1 MGIPLTNVVRSER
14 AAAEIAES
22 ARGPVI
28 LDGPDLAEH
37 GLALTD
43 GAPPTLAYKRWFGV
57 EPICRVLMEHGT
69 RIAPSTSYAAK
80 SRPRSARAVSEG
92 QLLAVI
98 ERVWEESFRCYGVV
112 EMWHALRREG
122 YPVGRDRVAG

>member
-69 RIAPSTSYAAK
+69 RIAPSTSYAP
-80 SRPRSARAVSEG
+80 SRGRGQPGRCLKGNCWLSSNGSGRRASAVMGWLRCGMRCVVKATRSAATG
-92 QLLAVI
+92 
-98 ERVWEESFRCYGVV
+98 
-112 EMWHALRREG
+112 
-122 YPVGRDRVAG
+122 